1 MDGFLRNWRQD
12 ALNRGQFDSAVYI
25 GDKVFALTSEA
36 APRGSFPSHADSDD
50 VNWKDSDSD
59 AFWLAQVHFSNTNY
73 TRALA
78 LLTRKDL
85 ISRSAACRY
94 LAAHCY
100 IKQNHFEQALSVLG
114 DHNPTHLFRSK
125 NSRRKIQHVNGP
137 NRIALRNGKNAATS
151 RLDPGEDRERDEY
164 NNVRFE
170 AAMCY
175 LRGLCFAKQNA
186 FDRARDCY
194 KDAVRIDV
202 QCFEAFDQLMK
213 NSLMSPAE
221 ELEFLES
228 LDFDSVGCPDASI
241 AQEAAHFTKM
251 LYTTRLS
258 KYSSPSILSDATETL
273 STHYKL
279 ADNPDILL
287 SRAEALYTQ
296 CRFAEA
302 LELTSSILSNSES
315 STALTTAT
323 APHLSAQNHLGHAP
337 AVYPLHLACLYE
349 TGATNSLFLLSHT
362 LADHAPEESYTYLA
376 IGVYYL
382 SVSKVAEARRFF
394 SKASLLDPHSAPAWI
409 GFAHTFA
416 AEGEHDQA
424 IAAYSTAARLF
435 QGSHLPQLFLGMQH
449 LALNNMSLAHEYLC
463 AAYAMSTGAPS
474 GSVTSITALPSST
487 EGHSLGGDP
496 LVLNE
501 LGVVLYHQNQLES
514 AIELFRQS
522 LALATSLHCEP
533 GAWVATRANL
543 GHALRRIGRFTES
556 LNQFDEC
563 LRIGAAG
570 ASIGY
575 SPFLGGSG
583 GHASG
588 VSASGVGGYEDRG
601 LVGSLH
607 TARGLVLLEL
617 GRTMEAVTA
626 LHEAVRVLGASGGG
640 DAAGGAG
647 IAGTLLSRAL
657 EIWAVEGHGTDSTPE
672 SGRSGSSRSSAR
684 ASRDKGKGKSARRRV
699 PTEESYAEEW
709 TDDVPQVDSQTMPG
723 ESATLE
729 KVEMELDDEADG
741 LLRQAM
747 GRTRDGHSRR
757 PGRTPELDLDDTPA
771 AAGGRHRGSRT
782 VRSNAR
788 H

>member
-1 MDGFLRNWRQD
+1 MEKFLRSWRQD
-12 ALNRGQFDSAVYI
+12 ALNRGQHDAAVYI
-25 GDKVFALTSEA
+25 GDKVLALT
-36 APRGSFPSHADSDD
+36 
-50 VNWKDSDSD
+50 NSDSD
-59 AFWLAQVHFSNTNY
+59 AFWLAQVHFSNNNF

-78 LLTRKDL
+78 LLSRKDL
-85 ISRSAACRY
+85 ISRSTACRY

-100 IKQNHFEQALSVLG
+100 IKQNQFEQALSILG
-114 DHNPTHLFRSK
+114 DHNPTHLIRSNNNS
-125 NSRRKIQHVNGP
+125 NSRRKLQHLNSQSHVT
-137 NRIALRNGKNAATS
+137 LRNGKTTAS
-151 RLDPGEDRERDEY
+151 RIDRSEEREREDAS
-164 NNVRFE
+164 NIRFE

-228 LDFDSVGCPDASI
+228 LDFDSISSPDPSVS
-241 AQEAAHFTKM
+241 QEAAHFTKM

-258 KYSSPSILSDATETL
+258 KYSSPAILSDATETL
-273 STHYKL
+273 STHYNL
-279 ADNPDILL
+279 SQNPDILL

-302 LELTSSILSNSES
+302 LELTSSILSTSQS
-315 STALTTAT
+315 STALTATT
-323 APHLSAQNHLGHAP
+323 APISAQNHLGHAP

-349 TGATNSLFLLSHT
+349 TGATNALFLLSHT

-449 LALNNMSLAHEYLC
+449 LALNNMSLAHEYLS
-463 AAYAMSTGAPS
+463 AAYAMSTGATS
-474 GSVTSITALPSST
+474 GSVPALPPP
-487 EGHSLGGDP
+487 HP
-496 LVLNE
+496 LERPPWEAIHWYSMTLN
-501 LGVVLYHQNQLES
+501 
-514 AIELFRQS
+514 
-522 LALATSLHCEP
+522 LATSLNCEP

-543 GHALRRIGRFTES
+543 GHALRRIGRFTEA
-556 LNQFDEC
+556 LVEFDEC

-570 ASIGY
+570 ASFGY
-575 SPFLGGSG
+575 TPFLGGSG
-583 GHASG
+583 GNASG
-588 VSASGVGGYEDRG
+588 AASSGVGGYEDRG
-601 LVGSLH
+601 LIGSLH

-617 GRTMEAVTA
+617 SRTVEAVTA

-640 DAAGGAG
+640 DAAAGAG
-647 IAGTLLSRAL
+647 VAGTLLSRAL
-657 EIWAVEGHGTDSTPE
+657 EIWALEGNEAEATLSEEASRAG
-672 SGRSGSSRSSAR
+672 SGSRSSNR
-684 ASRDKGKGKSARRRV
+684 SSRDKGKGKVSRRRAI
-699 PTEESYAEEW
+699 TEEQYSEEW
-709 TDDVPQVDSQTMPG
+709 TDEVAQVDSHNLG
-723 ESATLE
+723 GGSETLE
-729 KVEMELDDEADG
+729 DKVEMELDDEADG

-747 GRTRDGHSRR
+747 SRVRGGRSRR
-757 PGRTPELDLDDTPA
+757 QPMFSPEVEASNTPEPS
-771 AAGGRHRGSRT
+771 AGGRRGSRALRT
-782 VRSNAR
+782 NAR
-788 H
+788 Q

>member
-1 MDGFLRNWRQD
+1 MENFLRVWRQQ
-12 ALNRGQFDSAVYI
+12 AKVRGQYDAAIFI
-25 GDKVFALTSEA
+25 GDKVLALTN
-36 APRGSFPSHADSDD
+36 SDE
-50 VNWKDSDSD
+50 D
-59 AFWLAQVHFSNTNY
+59 ALWLAEVHFSNNNY

-78 LLTRKDL
+78 LLSRQDL
-85 ISRSAACRY
+85 ISRSTACRY

-100 IKQNHFEQALSVLG
+100 IKQGQYEQALSVLG
-114 DHNPTHLFRSK
+114 DQNPTHLFRSS
-125 NSRRKIQHVNGP
+125 NSRRKLQHVNGQS
-137 NRIALRNGKNAATS
+137 RITLRNGRSAAS
-151 RLDPGEDRERDEY
+151 RIDRTEEREREDAGNIRY
-164 NNVRFE
+164 E
-170 AAMCY
+170 AGMCY

-228 LDFDSVGCPDASI
+228 LDFDSITGADAPIS
-241 AQEAAHFTKM
+241 QEAADFTKM

-258 KYSSPSILSDATETL
+258 KYSSPAVLTDATETL
-273 STHYKL
+273 STHYRL
-279 ADNPDILL
+279 SENPDILL

-302 LELTSSILSNSES
+302 LELTSSILSTSRS
-315 STALTTAT
+315 S
-323 APHLSAQNHLGHAP
+323 LSAQASSAGQSHLGHSP

-349 TGATNSLFLLSHT
+349 TGATNALFLLSHT
-362 LADHAPEESYTYLA
+362 LADHSPEESYTYLA

-382 SVSKVAEARRFF
+382 SVSKIAEARRFF

-449 LALNNMSLAHEYLC
+449 LALNNMSLAQEYLC
-463 AAYAMSTGAPS
+463 AAYSMSTGTAAGTVPS
-474 GSVTSITALPSST
+474 IPSVPSS
-487 EGHSLGGDP
+487 ELSPLGGDP

-501 LGVVLYHQNQLES
+501 LGVVLYHQNHLEG
-514 AIELFRQS
+514 AVDLFRQS
-522 LALATSLHCEP
+522 LVLATSLKCEP

-543 GHALRRIGRFTES
+543 GHALRRLGRYPEA
-556 LNQFDEC
+556 LDEFDEC
-563 LRIGAAG
+563 LRIGSGG
-570 ASIGY
+570 ASLGY

-583 GHASG
+583 GNASG
-588 VSASGVGGYEDRG
+588 VVSSGVSGYEERG
-601 LVGSLH
+601 LIGSLY

-617 GRTMEAVTA
+617 NRTMEAVTS

-647 IAGTLLSRAL
+647 VAGTLLSRAL
-657 EIWAVEGHGTDSTPE
+657 EIWALETNETEAAMSEDGNRAAV
-672 SGRSGSSRSSAR
+672 RSSTR
-684 ASRDKGKGKSARRRV
+684 SSRDKGKSRVSRRRIAADD
-699 PTEESYAEEW
+699 SYTEEW
-709 TDDVPQVDSQTMPG
+709 TDEVAQGGVQSEADGFPG
-723 ESATLE
+723 LTTDTVEETI
-729 KVEMELDDEADG
+729 EMELDQDAER
-741 LLRQAM
+741 LLRDSVDRVRGVQRRQGHPTASSPETEM
-747 GRTRDGHSRR
+747 HPRARAKGRVNLR
-757 PGRTPELDLDDTPA
+757 A
-771 AAGGRHRGSRT
+771 
-782 VRSNAR
+782 
-788 H
+788 